1 MKSVLSL
8 QIGAGHTEM
17 LRARARAV
25 TQVRTHGTQRLPAT
39 PRGVTVQPGQG
50 GALVTWH
57 LPERYNDVTGYR
69 VYTGTEKNLS
79 IQIRDR
85 GTRQVFVPLSA
96 GATPPQNNIFVSV
109 VNAFRESG
117 RVQVQSKAQPD
128 NTTPPTTG
136 TPPTP
141 VPGTTQPKVP
151 QPTNDYLNMF
161 SGGLDKTQGGQPTGK
176 KTP

>member
-1 MKSVLSL
+1 M
-8 QIGAGHTEM
+8 
-17 LRARARAV
+17 
-25 TQVRTHGTQRLPAT
+25 
-39 PRGVTVQPGQG
+39 
-50 GALVTWH
+50 TWH
-57 LPERYNDVTGYR
+57 LPERYGDVTGYR

-85 GTRQVFVPLSA
+85 GTRQVFVPLTG

-117 RVQVQSKAQPD
+117 RVQIQTKAQPD
-128 NTTPPTTG
+128 NIAAPPA

-141 VPGTTQPKVP
+141 PPGSVPPTVPK
-151 QPTNDYLNMF
+151 PTPDYLNQF
-161 SGGLDKTQGGQPTGK
+161 SGGLDKTQGGQPSGK